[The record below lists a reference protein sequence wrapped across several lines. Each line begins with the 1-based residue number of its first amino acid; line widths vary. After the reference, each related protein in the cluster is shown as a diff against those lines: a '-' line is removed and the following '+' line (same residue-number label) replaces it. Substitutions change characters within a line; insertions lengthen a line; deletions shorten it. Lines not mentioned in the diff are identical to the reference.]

1 MWNPRWDDQRC
12 WRNVRTV
19 AGYVPRELGLHVTM
33 RGNVVVQ
40 RRAVVEEQHGS
51 LNRQCSTGTLGG
63 HVAIFA
69 RSVAWWALPN
79 YRRHLVFTKL
89 ASSLIDMRRSQD
101 SASRSM
107 TSGIEALST
116 ATVVRIS
123 RGTFDT
129 SQFAQIEQMSR
140 QTSEYLMPA
149 IRPLA
154 GLVAYFAGVSP
165 SGSMVNVSLWDSME
179 HADQMSRLP
188 EMVVRAR
195 ADFEPFGMSFIPIV
209 NYPIGWRLP

>member
-1 MWNPRWDDQRC
+1 
-12 WRNVRTV
+12 
-19 AGYVPRELGLHVTM
+19 
-33 RGNVVVQ
+33 
-40 RRAVVEEQHGS
+40 
-51 LNRQCSTGTLGG
+51 
-63 HVAIFA
+63 
-69 RSVAWWALPN
+69 
-79 YRRHLVFTKL
+79 
-89 ASSLIDMRRSQD
+89 
-101 SASRSM
+101 M

-140 QTSEYLMPA
+140 QTGEYLMPA

-154 GLVAYFAGVSP
+154 GLVAYFAGVSAR
-165 SGSMVNVSLWDSME
+165 GSMVNVSLWDSME